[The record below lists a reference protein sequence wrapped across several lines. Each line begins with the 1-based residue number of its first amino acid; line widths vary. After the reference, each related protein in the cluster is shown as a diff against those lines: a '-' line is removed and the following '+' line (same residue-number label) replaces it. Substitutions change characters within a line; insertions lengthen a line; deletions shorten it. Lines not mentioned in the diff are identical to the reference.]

1 MSQKACIPTKEKFI
15 FLGGDIFDSQIS
27 KLQIKAIMRTTTV
40 KKKLSRIDGVS
51 RFFGW
56 ERAVRLI
63 KYMRGTFMKNRLK
76 TFTTTVAEMR
86 ETEKLIFKE

>member
-1 MSQKACIPTKEKFI
+1 
-15 FLGGDIFDSQIS
+15 
-27 KLQIKAIMRTTTV
+27 MRTITV

-51 RFFGW
+51 RFFDW

-76 TFTTTVAEMR
+76 TVTTTVVEMR
-86 ETEKLIFKE
+86 ETEKPIFKE

>member
-1 MSQKACIPTKEKFI
+1 
-15 FLGGDIFDSQIS
+15 
-27 KLQIKAIMRTTTV
+27 MRTITV

-51 RFFGW
+51 RFFDW

-76 TFTTTVAEMR
+76 TVTTTVAEMR